1 MVSIILAFV
10 GIMMIASGVGLR
22 ETVKFFSGAL
32 MVFGFLFLLHGGL
45 GWFLDWAPQKM
56 ILIAGGGLLLF
67 SIIAGIWAFIA
78 KFRAI
83 ANQNNLSQR

>member
-10 GIMMIASGVGLR
+10 GIMMIVSGFGLR

-32 MVFGFLFLLHGGL
+32 MVFGFLFLLNGGM
-45 GWFLDWAPQKM
+45 GWILDWSLQKI
-56 ILIAGGGLLLF
+56 ILIGGGLLLIF
-67 SIIAGIWAFIA
+67 SIMAGIWSFIA

-83 ANQNNLSQR
+83 ADQNNKKL